1 MVTFLEVFCFVNF
14 NRMKHMYMYMIAYH
28 ISCLL
33 ECKNLEIFRYSVVYH
48 IGKNND
54 SVEYMILLSN
64 CQVISTFKKLR
75 WFVTENLFSNL
86 IFPSKK
92 SPEQSLL
99 CTGTRRYRFY
109 SHTYLTIQIH
119 VLLVLLGRGCI
130 FSLRERCLCYFG
142 LLIWFLFL
150 IGRKKQRF

>member
-1 MVTFLEVFCFVNF
+1 
-14 NRMKHMYMYMIAYH
+14 MKHMYMYMIAYH

-75 WFVTENLFSNL
+75 
-86 IFPSKK
+86 
-92 SPEQSLL
+92 
-99 CTGTRRYRFY
+99 
-109 SHTYLTIQIH
+109 
-119 VLLVLLGRGCI
+119 
-130 FSLRERCLCYFG
+130 
-142 LLIWFLFL
+142 
-150 IGRKKQRF
+150 